1 MGSLDR
7 LLSSDPRETLQF
19 FFSGLRDVTSGQTVD
34 EEAVLYNASVLA
46 HFASTSTAAQSG
58 LPTPHTLGDVFDRFV
73 IDSSFRDDPELL
85 EMAGGQILL
94 LTGFFAD
101 QLKFRYNLDWYGEM
115 GAGFYSTAASLSR
128 SASHRHMMAHMAGRF
143 GYWRLNHL
151 KLSRE
156 LRDLPYLGLFR
167 AS

>member
-19 FFSGLRDVTSGQTVD
+19 FFSGLRDVTSGEVVD

-46 HFASTSTAAQSG
+46 HFASTSTTAQTG
-58 LPTPHTLGDVFDRFV
+58 LPTPSSLAEVFDRFV

-94 LTGFFAD
+94 LGFFAD
-101 QLKFRYNLDWYGEM
+101 QLKTRYNLDWFGEL
-115 GAGFYSTAASLSR
+115 GAGFYSTAAGLSR
-128 SASHRHMMAHMAGRF
+128 TPSHRHMMSHMAGRF
-143 GYWRLNHL
+143 DYWRFNHL

-156 LRDLPYLGLFR
+156 LRDLPYLGIFR

>member
-19 FFSGLRDVTSGQTVD
+19 FFTGLRDVTSGEAVD
-34 EEAVLYNASVLA
+34 ERAVLYNASVLA
-46 HFASTSTAAQSG
+46 HFASTSTATSTG
-58 LPTPHTLGDVFDRFV
+58 LPTPASLADVFDRFV
-73 IDSSFRDDPELL
+73 IDTSFREDPELL
-85 EMAGGQILL
+85 ELAGGQILL

-101 QLKFRYNLDWYGEM
+101 HLKARFNLKWYGEL
-115 GAGFYSTAASLSR
+115 GAGFYATCAVLSH
-128 SASHRHMMAHMAGRF
+128 SPAHREMMSHMAGRF
-143 GYWRLNHL
+143 DYWRSSHL